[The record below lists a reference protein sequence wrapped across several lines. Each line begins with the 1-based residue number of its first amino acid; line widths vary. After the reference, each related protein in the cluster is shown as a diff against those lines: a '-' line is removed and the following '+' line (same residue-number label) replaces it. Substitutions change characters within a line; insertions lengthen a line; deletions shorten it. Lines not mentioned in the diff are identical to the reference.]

1 MTTHAYFPGCS
12 LRGTGRA
19 YDESLV
25 QVFRVLGVAIEELED
40 WNCCGATTYM
50 SYDEIQSYALAAR
63 NLAIARRKN
72 QDIMAPCAAC
82 YLVLNKTQHYVAEYP
97 AVRQIVEKALGAIG
111 LAYPEGVKVRHPLD
125 ILLNDVGLDAIKAK
139 VVRPLKGLRVA
150 PYYGCQIVRPYSTF
164 DDQRC
169 PTSMD
174 RLLETCGAKAVYYPV
189 KTRCCGGSQ
198 KGTLPEIGLDLIKNL
213 IQVAHANGAEAVATV
228 CPLCQ
233 FNLEVFQEEAV
244 RNAHTLES
252 IPVLYFTQLMGL
264 ALGVPA
270 GKLGLQR
277 SFVPLDAVLAFKEV
291 AHV

>member
-97 AVRQIVEKALGAIG
+97 EVRKIVEKALDAIG
-111 LAYPEGVKVRHPLD
+111 LTYPEGVRVRHPLD

-150 PYYGCQIVRPYSTF
+150 PYYGER
-164 DDQRC
+164 
-169 PTSMD
+169 MHH
-174 RLLETCGAKAVYYPV
+174 
-189 KTRCCGGSQ
+189 
-198 KGTLPEIGLDLIKNL
+198 
-213 IQVAHANGAEAVATV
+213 HA
-228 CPLCQ
+228 
-233 FNLEVFQEEAV
+233 
-244 RNAHTLES
+244 
-252 IPVLYFTQLMGL
+252 FTQ
-264 ALGVPA
+264 
-270 GKLGLQR
+270 
-277 SFVPLDAVLAFKEV
+277 DAVFGYYRIGVNFAALTDLRPLLDHRGGMDLCSHRGHFRVRRATARSGSKSICGSFNRS
-291 AHV
+291 